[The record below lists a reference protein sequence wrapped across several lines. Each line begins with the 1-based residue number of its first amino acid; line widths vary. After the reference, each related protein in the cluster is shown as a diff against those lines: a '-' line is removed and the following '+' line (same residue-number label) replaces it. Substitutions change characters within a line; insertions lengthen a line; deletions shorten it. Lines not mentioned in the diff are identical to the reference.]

1 MFPHQG
7 RNSFPETA
15 QITPNGIDCLC
26 YTRGPGMGAPLQV
39 VAVVVRV
46 PSQLWK
52 KPIVAVNHC
61 VALILTREGLSLEQ
75 MTLLCYMYCI
85 DNGAM
90 IAYTGLIAFANG
102 MSTPLEESTFTQRFF
117 RKVTRWITV
126 LKQRHKIASQ
136 IKDMKARID
145 EITDRLTTFPE
156 HNNHSSSITRKLW
169 HAPLVD
175 SLYIEDDEIVGI
187 ESPNYELIGRLLAQE
202 DQSQAVISVVGMHG
216 IGRTT
221 LVKNVYNSQEVA
233 THFDCKVW
241 ICVSQS
247 YKLEE
252 HLKTMIEQLSG
263 NDVLPLPDEGIDSLI
278 GQLRGYLYE
287 KSYFIVFDDVWK
299 TDFWEYIRH
308 ALPKNSKGSRST
320 GYMMHLNTV
329 SGQAAKEALIA
340 YTSCKFKLLN
350 VLDLEGAPLDQLH
363 EEVGNLYL
371 LRYLSVRRTEVQTI
385 PKSIGNLHNL
395 LTLDLK
401 YSPVSELTIDINRF
415 HKLQHLLAYYH
426 NCGCANIVHIVRGVR
441 IQGGIGHLQELQK
454 LWHVETNHDDGLSL
468 IEELGNLMQL
478 RKLGITKLRRE
489 HGRALC
495 TTIKKMNYLKYLKVA
510 ALSADEI
517 LDLQYISSPP
527 QYLQRLNLGGRLEK
541 LPDWI
546 PKLQNLVKLS
556 LLHSGLASDPLKA
569 LQALPSLEHLHLW
582 NACDEEQLYFEVG
595 SFQKLKQLDLLEFEG
610 LNSVIIEEGA
620 LPLLE
625 RAKDW
630 AYPATKR
637 DRMQPQPNQGKEYWI
652 VEHIPNVLFWSRWGF
667 SGYWNS
673 GTLRKYFERKVKN
686 QRVIEAE

>member
-1 MFPHQG
+1 MFPYQG

-39 VAVVVRV
+39 AAIVVRV
-46 PSQLWK
+46 PSQLCK

-75 MTLLCYMYCI
+75 MTLLCCI
-85 DNGAM
+85 AWRSNG
-90 IAYTGLIAFANG
+90 
-102 MSTPLEESTFTQRFF
+102 
-117 RKVTRWITV
+117 RKCRELYYSIVGTI
-126 LKQRHKIASQ
+126 
-136 IKDMKARID
+136 ARID

-156 HNNHSSSITRKLW
+156 HNNHSSSITRKLC

-187 ESPNYELIGRLLAQE
+187 ESPKYELIGRLLAQE

-216 IGRTT
+216 LGRTT

-233 THFDCKVW
+233 THFDCKMW
-241 ICVSQS
+241 IR
-247 YKLEE
+247 
-252 HLKTMIEQLSG
+252 
-263 NDVLPLPDEGIDSLI
+263 GIDSLI

-308 ALPKNSKGSRST
+308 ALPKNSKGSRVIITTCNEQVAAFCKETSIDHVHELQPLSEENAWELFCKKAFRRDFGVCPSELGKVSLKIVRKCEGLPLAIVAIGDLLST
-320 GYMMHLNTV
+320 KKKVTSEWQKFYNSMVTD
-329 SGQAAKEALIA
+329 GQAAKEALIA

-363 EEVGNLYL
+363 KEVGNLYL

-385 PKSIGNLHNL
+385 PKSIGHLHNL

-401 YSPVSELTIDINRF
+401 HSPVSELTIDINRF

-489 HGRALC
+489 HGRALWA
-495 TTIKKMNYLKYLKVA
+495 TIKKMNYLKYLKVA

-517 LDLQYISSPP
+517 LDLEYISSPP
-527 QYLQRLNLGGRLEK
+527 QYLQRLSN
-541 LPDWI
+541 
-546 PKLQNLVKLS
+546 
-556 LLHSGLASDPLKA
+556 DPLKA

-595 SFQKLKQLDLLEFEG
+595 SFQKLKQLDLLELEG
-610 LNSVIIEEGA
+610 LNSLIIEEGA

-637 DRMQPQPNQGKEYWI
+637 ECNPNPTKAKNIGLLSIY
-652 VEHIPNVLFWSRWGF
+652 LMSC
-667 SGYWNS
+667 SGLGGAFLDIGTA

-686 QRVIEAE
+686 QRVIEVE